1 MRTFEEHWTEI
12 LENFNWGKVH
22 QTMTALNW
30 TWEENE
36 VPTIG
41 KLISEAKR
49 LCEEVY
55 ERGGGVG
62 TGGFLARYYKNDDV
76 MTLKFI
82 VEEWQSE
89 KD

>member
-1 MRTFEEHWTEI
+1 MKTFNEHWVEI
-12 LENFNWGKVH
+12 LENFNWSKVH

-30 TWEENE
+30 VWNGEE

-55 ERGGGVG
+55 RQGGGVG
-62 TGGFLARYYKNDDV
+62 TGGFLAEYYKKDNV

-82 VEEWQSE
+82 VGEWQSE